1 MKIKQTLAAVTVLAA
16 LAGCNRGAG
25 NNGAAGNNAAAP
37 AANTVAA
44 PAAPAAA
51 NAASASAREAQ
62 EIHCGMGR
70 CSYLRVEAV
79 ETVRDANGER
89 LLRVRTAEGSHE
101 MRDGEDQPASASQAR
116 ITWSP
121 QPNNYHVLC
130 STRRPT
136 LIVQKEGGAG
146 LEAYELDMSA
156 INFASIDLYAHY
168 AAACH
173 PGEKID
179 IDTFATR
186 HNYQKIEGEQYDLAR
201 PEDVLNRQS

>member
-1 MKIKQTLAAVTVLAA
+1 MKIQRTIVAVAALAT
-16 LAGCNRGAG
+16 LAGCNRTAG
-25 NNGAAGNNAAAP
+25 NNGAAASDSAAPAP
-37 AANTVAA
+37 AANTAAA
-44 PAAPAAA
+44 PANANITAAA
-51 NAASASAREAQ
+51 STREAQ

-70 CSYLRVEAV
+70 CTYLRVEAV
-79 ETVRDANGER
+79 DTVNETNGER
-89 LLRVRTAEGSHE
+89 LLRVRTSEGSHQ
-101 MRDGEDQPASASQAR
+101 MRDGAEQPASPRDAT

-121 QPNNYHVLC
+121 QPSNYHVLC

-186 HNYQKIEGEQYDLAR
+186 HNYQKIEGDQYDLAR
-201 PEDVLNRQS
+201 PEDVLNRRS